1 MALITRREALLIAGG
16 LVVVQPSLAFAAEH
30 TVDMLNRHPDN
41 KRKRNV
47 FLPRVL
53 VIQPGDTV
61 NFVSVDRGHNSVS
74 LKGMVP
80 DGAEDWKGKLNKD
93 IAVTFDTPGYYGYQC
108 TPHYALG
115 MVGLIIVEGDGKL
128 DNLEAAKA
136 VKHRGRAKKEFE
148 EIWAEAETGGLL
160 S

>member
-1 MALITRREALLIAGG
+1 MTSISRREALLIAGG
-16 LVVVQPSLAFAAEH
+16 LVAVRPSRAIAAEH
-30 TVDMLNRHPDN
+30 SVEMLNRHPDD

-47 FLPRVL
+47 FLPRIL
-53 VIQPGDTV
+53 TIQPGDTV
-61 NFVSVDRGHNSVS
+61 NFVTVDRGHNSAS
-74 LKGMVP
+74 IDGMLP
-80 DGAEDWKGKLNKD
+80 EGAAEWKGKLSKD
-93 IAVTFDTPGYYGYQC
+93 VAVTFDKPGYYGYLC

-128 DNLEAAKA
+128 ANLEAAKA

-148 EIWAEAETGGLL
+148 EIWAEAEAGGFL